1 MKIDMA
7 NYNINDLKA
16 KYEIEDSTSADWSLM
31 PLKVVNVLQVESL
44 SVLKLLRMN

>member
-7 NYNINDLKA
+7 IYNINDLKT
-16 KYEIEDSTSADWSLM
+16 KYEIEDSASAEWNLM
-31 PLKVVNVLQVESL
+31 LLKVVNVLQVESS